1 MNKALEPLHFVSGSV
16 KNMKYVL
23 GIDLGTSGTKTV
35 LFDQEGKAMASA
47 TVEYPMYQPQN
58 GWAEQ
63 DPADWANAAIA
74 TIQTVLARSGVAKE
88 DVVSLGISGQM
99 HGLVMLDEDNQV
111 IRPSIIWCDQRT
123 AKECEEITARVGYDT
138 LIRITANPAL
148 PGFTLSKLMWVRNHE
163 PENYARCRHVLL
175 PKDYVRFVL
184 TGDYATEVSDAS
196 GMQMLDV
203 PNRCWSDELLG
214 MLDIDKNML
223 AKVYESCEVTGHI
236 SAEAAKKTGLSE
248 KTLVVGGAG
257 DNAAAAVGT
266 GVVEDGKA
274 FTTIGTSGV
283 VFAHTDKL
291 AIDPKGRVHTFCCA
305 VPGAWHVM
313 GVTQAAGLSLK
324 WFRDTFCAAEKEA
337 AAQMGVDPY
346 ELTNKEAAQS
356 PIGANKLLYAPYL
369 MGERTPHLDSDCR
382 GMFFGLS
389 AMHQRRDLLR
399 AVMEGVSFSLND
411 CLGILAEMGVAPETM
426 LACGGG
432 GKSPLW
438 RQMLADVMNCPVAT
452 TVNTEGPALGVAILA
467 SVGAGLYPSVQEACR
482 QMIKVN
488 PAQDPIAENVPKYAK
503 VYAVYQQL
511 YTANKDL
518 FKQLGGLD
526 A

>member
-1 MNKALEPLHFVSGSV
+1 
-16 KNMKYVL
+16 MKYVL